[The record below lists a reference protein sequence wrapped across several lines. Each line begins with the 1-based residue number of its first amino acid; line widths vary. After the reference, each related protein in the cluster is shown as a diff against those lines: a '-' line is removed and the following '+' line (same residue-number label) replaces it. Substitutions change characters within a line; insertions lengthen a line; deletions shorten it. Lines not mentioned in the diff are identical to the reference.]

1 MDREVRK
8 KMKVAKE
15 EWTEEKFKN
24 MEKGMLSG
32 NSKKAYN
39 SLKTLTKTQQ
49 HKSAVIE
56 DSNGNILMESTAV
69 LNPWREY
76 CSGLYNYSIQ
86 TLAYSR
92 VTRLPQKRLK
102 TYLC

>member
-8 KMKVAKE
+8 KMKAAKE
-15 EWTEEKFKN
+15 GWIEKHCK
-24 MEKGMLSG
+24 KGMMSG

-39 SLKTLTKTQQ
+39 TLKALSKTQQ

-56 DSNGNILMESTAV
+56 DSSRNILTESTAI
-69 LNPWREY
+69 LNQCTEY
-76 CSGLYNYSIQ
+76 CSDLYKSIK

-92 VTRLPQKRLK
+92 AT
-102 TYLC
+102 